1 MQEFVPTPIAFM
13 ITAINFV
20 IIRGYYLSHGV
31 GLVVPWPGTKC
42 PMAWDK
48 MSHGVGHA
56 LFLPKD
62 RKDICTHG
70 ALHHYKSRV
79 RMNYIFITF
88 SGAMGSDTSAP
99 LNFGECKH
107 KAIGVGIGSCIH

>member
-1 MQEFVPTPIAFM
+1 M
-13 ITAINFV
+13 
-20 IIRGYYLSHGV
+20 GYYLSQGV
-31 GLVVPWPGTKC
+31 ELVVPWPGTKC
-42 PMAWDK
+42 PMGWDTRY
-48 MSHGVGHA
+48 
-56 LFLPKD
+56 FCPKTE
-62 RKDICTHG
+62 KTCSTHG